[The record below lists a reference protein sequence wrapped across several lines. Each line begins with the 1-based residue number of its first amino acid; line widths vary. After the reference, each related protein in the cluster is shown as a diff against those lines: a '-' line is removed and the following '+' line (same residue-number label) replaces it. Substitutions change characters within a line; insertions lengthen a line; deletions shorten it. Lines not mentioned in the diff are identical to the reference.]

1 MGPVEEVAPAATEAR
16 IPDAGEAPKTMFLER
31 FTIEGFRSCW
41 KTEVVLQPELTLL
54 VGENNAGKSNIIE
67 ALRLATSPLS
77 HRRNRFF
84 EPDDVNRRRP
94 EGPVTLTSTFAN
106 ASLFQQAQFISGLDM
121 NSRSI
126 QHASRFYPS
135 DEKHPYG
142 RVERLAG
149 PGMTLDPEPEK
160 RDQVNHVY
168 LAPLRDAQRE
178 LDSGS
183 GTRLAAILRYLV
195 EEDTREAF
203 IDKAREDLSALAG
216 HDAIR
221 SVNLG
226 LQGHL
231 TNLTDSLRQQAVG
244 LAFDLPDLGRL
255 ARGLRLKMAEH
266 GLEPADLA
274 ASGLGYANLLFMATV
289 ILELQNAKNSELTL
303 FLVEEPEAHLHPQLQ
318 AVLLDFLCEQAKKSG
333 LDDRDGPAGRIQI
346 VATTHSPN
354 LASAVG
360 TKNVVVVRSVAAEDE
375 GLGGD
380 LITVAIPLAAAP
392 LSGPERRK
400 LDQYLDVTR
409 AELLFTRKAILVEGV
424 SEAVLLPSLVR
435 YCLFPGDTEDAE
447 KMRRAFRAVSV
458 IVVGSVDF
466 KPYISLLVGSIEGH
480 RLLDQLLVITDGDP
494 PLPSSVEPDGLED
507 DEAGIAGAPSHADD
521 QENSPEESSYNRE
534 QSLREHLQD
543 LGALERVYIAEAPH
557 TLEADLLVPDSDN
570 EAVLRKAYLAQHPRS
585 EAKWNR
591 IVTSAEPDAE
601 MYRQMKAQKKFLA
614 KGQFAHDVAFHLSE
628 GEAFACPTYLEQG
641 LRWILNA
648 GR

>member
-1 MGPVEEVAPAATEAR
+1 MYL
-16 IPDAGEAPKTMFLER
+16 KR
-31 FTIEGFRSCW
+31 FNVEGFRSCW
-41 KTEVVLQPELTLL
+41 NTEVVLQPELTLL

-77 HRRNRFF
+77 HRRSRFF

-94 EGPVTLTSTFAN
+94 EGPVTLKSTFAN

-183 GTRLAAILRYLV
+183 GTRLATILLYLV
-195 EEDTREAF
+195 DEDTRNEF
-203 IDKAREDLSALAG
+203 IERAHEDLSELAG
-216 HDAIR
+216 HDAIK

-226 LQGHL
+226 LQEHL
-231 TNLTDSLRQQAVG
+231 TNLTDSLRQQDVG

-266 GLEPADLA
+266 GLDPADLA
-274 ASGLGYANLLFMATV
+274 SSGLGYANLLFMATV

-318 AVLLDFLCEQAKKSG
+318 AVLLDFLLEQAKKSG

-360 TKNVVVVRSVAAEDE
+360 TKSVVVVRSVAAEDDDLE
-375 GLGGD
+375 GEMV
-380 LITVAIPLAAAP
+380 TVAIPLAAAP
-392 LSGPERRK
+392 LSDPQRRK

-424 SEAVLLPSLVR
+424 SEAVLLPSLVK
-435 YCLFPGDTEDAE
+435 YCLFPEESEDAARA
-447 KMRRAFRAVSV
+447 RRAFRAVSV

-466 KPYISLLVGSIEGH
+466 KPYISLLLGSIEGH

-494 PLPSSVEPDGLED
+494 VLPLAEEPDALED
-507 DEAGIAGAPSHADD
+507 GEVGINVALGQVDD
-521 QENSPEESSYNRE
+521 HEISPEEATYNRKS
-534 QSLREHLQD
+534 SLSEHLEG
-543 LGALERVYIAEAPH
+543 LGALDRACIAEAPH
-557 TLEADLLVPDSDN
+557 TLEADLLVADSNN

-585 EAKWNR
+585 EAKWSR
-591 IVTSAEPDAE
+591 IVKSAGPTTEL
-601 MYRQMKAQKKFLA
+601 YRYMKTQKWFLA
-614 KGQFAHDVAFHLSE
+614 KGQFAHDIAFQLSE
-628 GEAFACPTYLEQG
+628 GEPFDCPAYLEQG